1 MWQRTNTIGV
11 ETCMERI
18 RRGQSRIIK
27 RERVQEGLMI
37 IIDEQKAVL
46 PLGIM
51 IRLRGVLNG
60 IWRTNAWVR
69 GYMNA

>member
-1 MWQRTNTIGV
+1 VHGTNEEKAV
-11 ETCMERI
+11 KNHKERE
-18 RRGQSRIIK
+18 

-37 IIDEQKAVL
+37 TIDEQKAVL

-51 IRLRGVLNG
+51 IRLRGVLKG

>member
-1 MWQRTNTIGV
+1 VHGTNK
-11 ETCMERI
+11 ERAV
-18 RRGQSRIIK
+18 K
-27 RERVQEGLMI
+27 NHKERERVQEGLMI

>member
-1 MWQRTNTIGV
+1 
-11 ETCMERI
+11 
-18 RRGQSRIIK
+18 
-27 RERVQEGLMI
+27 MI